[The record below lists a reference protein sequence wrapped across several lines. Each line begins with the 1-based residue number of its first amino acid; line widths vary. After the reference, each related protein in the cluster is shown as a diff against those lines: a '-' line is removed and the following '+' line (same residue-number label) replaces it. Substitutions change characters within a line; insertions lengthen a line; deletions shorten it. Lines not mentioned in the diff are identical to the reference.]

1 MSRITLLFFLLL
13 IGCDYRSKSNK
24 IDSSMSLFETT
35 IAEKIVYAIK
45 EEDLKKIE
53 EILITDT
60 LLLSYQEPKFG
71 RSLVHLVAREK
82 KCKSLQKLLE
92 LGTNSNLKDI
102 YGETALFESIYNLNE
117 FDSKLGDC
125 ISVLL
130 EHDADPN
137 TTNYDESNLNKG
149 SILEKGTSVLM
160 LASSRSYEAS
170 TMLVEYGANIN
181 YKTKTGKTAAIV
193 SLLTK
198 NLKVAY
204 LLIVENKAKVTD
216 SYNASSILGISTISE
231 ESKLNDLLSQDL
243 YPIDLLSNWIFPIGS
258 DEHFL
263 KMEIVKEFE
272 NQGLEYR
279 DRKIPE
285 RIIQQ
290 IKALYPNS
298 WQDFLEKY

>member
-1 MSRITLLFFLLL
+1 M
-13 IGCDYRSKSNK
+13 
-24 IDSSMSLFETT
+24 
-35 IAEKIVYAIK
+35 
-45 EEDLKKIE
+45 
-53 EILITDT
+53 
-60 LLLSYQEPKFG
+60 
-71 RSLVHLVAREK
+71 
-82 KCKSLQKLLE
+82 
-92 LGTNSNLKDI
+92 
-102 YGETALFESIYNLNE
+102 FESIYNLNE